1 MSINS
6 AYNIANTGL
15 KSTGKWAELVSNNI
29 ANADSDSYGRRTLS
43 KTTTAMGTA
52 VANGVNRAVDQS
64 LTRMYHSE
72 LARMTRQDAIADG
85 VSAYATSLGDVD
97 DASSPAALL
106 TNFQSDLDLLYNDPS
121 DASVQQ
127 AAVQSAG
134 AIATGLNTL
143 SRDLDTSLKEV
154 RNSLLASVDEV
165 NKLLSDVALLNQRL
179 ENTLPNSQ
187 QRAALE
193 DQMGDKLNQLAE
205 FIDFRTETNGNGSV
219 DVMTTDGYRL
229 VEDDASFDLNYNV
242 GSGVLTAGTVDIT
255 PPNGI
260 AEGRLAGQIEL
271 VNDIMP
277 QMQLQLDEF
286 ARALIQTFEA
296 ADASLAAG
304 DTGLFTDEGL
314 AYDPA
319 RITGLASRIEI
330 NDAVLPEQGGEISR
344 IRDGMNAVTPG
355 PSGSAIQIGAFL
367 DGLDAAQTFDGATS
381 LPTNVSL
388 SDYASAL
395 IADQQNTRATAEK
408 EQEGLAASA
417 SSLNSARLNAQG
429 VNIDTELQD
438 LLMIEQAYA
447 ANSKVI
453 STLNEMI
460 DSLLAAV

>member
-97 DASSPAALL
+97 DPSSPAALL

-271 VNDIMP
+271 VNDVMP

-296 ADASLAAG
+296 ADATRPDRNGAHWTPAG
-304 DTGLFTDEGL
+304 TSGAPCFLGGLV
-314 AYDPA
+314 
-319 RITGLASRIEI
+319 S
-330 NDAVLPEQGGEISR
+330 ISR
-344 IRDGMNAVTPG
+344 PVICSVGLR
-355 PSGSAIQIGAFL
+355 SG
-367 DGLDAAQTFDGATS
+367 
-381 LPTNVSL
+381 
-388 SDYASAL
+388 
-395 IADQQNTRATAEK
+395 
-408 EQEGLAASA
+408 
-417 SSLNSARLNAQG
+417 
-429 VNIDTELQD
+429 
-438 LLMIEQAYA
+438 
-447 ANSKVI
+447 
-453 STLNEMI
+453 
-460 DSLLAAV
+460 

>member
-97 DASSPAALL
+97 DPSSPAALL

-229 VEDDASFDLNYNV
+229 VEDDASFDL
-242 GSGVLTAGTVDIT
+242 
-255 PPNGI
+255 
-260 AEGRLAGQIEL
+260 
-271 VNDIMP
+271 
-277 QMQLQLDEF
+277 
-286 ARALIQTFEA
+286 
-296 ADASLAAG
+296 
-304 DTGLFTDEGL
+304 
-314 AYDPA
+314 
-319 RITGLASRIEI
+319 
-330 NDAVLPEQGGEISR
+330 
-344 IRDGMNAVTPG
+344 
-355 PSGSAIQIGAFL
+355 
-367 DGLDAAQTFDGATS
+367 
-381 LPTNVSL
+381 
-388 SDYASAL
+388 
-395 IADQQNTRATAEK
+395 K
-408 EQEGLAASA
+408 
-417 SSLNSARLNAQG
+417 
-429 VNIDTELQD
+429 
-438 LLMIEQAYA
+438 
-447 ANSKVI
+447 
-453 STLNEMI
+453 
-460 DSLLAAV
+460 